1 MKLTKHILALTLLA
15 GGLVACNEDDDDIYI
30 PPAAFTDH
38 VSISANSWEPF
49 ESDGV
54 YGYRTAFDVPD
65 LTENIHDNGAV
76 LVYLDF
82 GGDVFDALPQVYN
95 DVSILYNTFPYSLE
109 IQMIG
114 INNIE
119 IDPPG
124 GEILCKIV
132 LIEGAALRAHPDI
145 DLKNM
150 TLKDVER
157 TFNVQ

>member
-1 MKLTKHILALTLLA
+1 MKLIKHMLMLTMA
-15 GGLVACNEDDDDIYI
+15 TGGLVACNDNDDDIYI

-49 ESDGV
+49 ENGGV
-54 YGYRTAFDVPD
+54 YGYLTEFEVPD

-82 GGDVFDALPQVYN
+82 GEGLFDALPQVYN

-109 IQMIG
+109 IQMVG

-119 IDPPG
+119 IDPPS

-132 LIEGAALRAHPDI
+132 LIEGAALKAHPEV
-145 DLKNM
+145 DLKKM
-150 TLKDVER
+150 TLKEVER